1 MLTPE
6 NEVFSSK
13 RVHYIFI
20 LFFFFFFL
28 YVKNYFTVETSVF
41 VEKNLYKFRFLFGG
55 KDRFLI
61 KNTSVNTENEVF
73 SSKRVHYIFILFFFF
88 FLYVKNYFT
97 VETSVF
103 VEKNLY
109 KFRFLFGGK
118 DRFVIK
124 NTSVNTEN
132 EVLSSKRV
140 LYI

>member
-1 MLTPE
+1 M
-6 NEVFSSK
+6 F
-13 RVHYIFI
+13 HIYFI
-20 LFFFFFFL
+20 QIRLGVSRRPKSTL
-28 YVKNYFTVETSVF
+28 YLKNYFTVETS
-41 VEKNLYKFRFLFGG
+41 
-55 KDRFLI
+55 I
-61 KNTSVNTENEVF
+61 
-73 SSKRVHYIFILFFFF
+73 
-88 FLYVKNYFT
+88 
-97 VETSVF
+97 F